1 MSLSSLSYPLSS
13 LPMSFPF
20 QNITISTGIA
30 QIPENVKDAIVGEFS
45 TVDDD
50 PTQTFT
56 YTLVDNAGGHFKVD
70 GRLLKTAVALDYET
84 NTQFT
89 IRIKTTDS
97 GSPSKSYERDMIVYV
112 QDINEKPTALH
123 ISHSQVRWQT
133 LHLVH
138 CWEHTQLHATF
149 HLPRFCCCGPK
160 CRVKDLYF
168 VTISSSFRWHPLF
181 LQLTYTWKR
190 TLAEL
195 SSLGFNLRE
204 RAHIIVSHF
213 FVFAWTV
220 IFSFF

>member
-1 MSLSSLSYPLSS
+1 
-13 LPMSFPF
+13 MSFPF

-97 GSPSKSYERDMIVYV
+97 GSPPKSYERDMIVYV
-112 QDINEKPTALH
+112 QGINEKPTALH

-133 LHLVH
+133 LHLVD
-138 CWEHTQLHATF
+138 C
-149 HLPRFCCCGPK
+149 
-160 CRVKDLYF
+160 
-168 VTISSSFRWHPLF
+168 
-181 LQLTYTWKR
+181 
-190 TLAEL
+190 
-195 SSLGFNLRE
+195 
-204 RAHIIVSHF
+204 
-213 FVFAWTV
+213 
-220 IFSFF
+220 